1 MQVDE
6 IRKVA
11 VVGAGLMGHGIA
23 QEFALGG
30 YEVRLVSRS
39 KESLERALHNIR
51 GNLDRLMGFG
61 MVSREQAEA
70 VPDNIYPT
78 TEFAEAI
85 DSVDVV
91 IESVY
96 EDLELKKQIFQQ
108 LDEMCPE
115 RTILASNTSSLMPSA
130 FAAATRRPD
139 RVLVTHYANP
149 PYLIPLVEIVR
160 GRNTSDETVVTIS
173 GLLEKLGKRTIVA
186 QKEVPGFILNRLQ
199 AALLREALWLVENG
213 VASPQEVDAGI
224 RNSIGRRWAV
234 AGVFEIFDLA
244 GWDLLLNMVSELQA
258 HLSASP
264 KVSPV
269 LAEKVQCGEL
279 GVKTGKGFYEWTPE
293 AAEGLR
299 ERIAQALIE
308 IEKWSVRNERK

>member
-23 QEFALGG
+23 QEFALGD

-61 MVSREQAEA
+61 MVSREQAEI
-70 VPDNIYPT
+70 VLDNIYPT
-78 TEFAEAI
+78 VEFAEAT

-213 VASPQEVDAGI
+213 VASPQAVDAGI

-234 AGVFEIFDLA
+234 AGIFEIFDLA

-308 IEKWSVRNERK
+308 IEKWSVRNKRE

>member
-23 QEFALGG
+23 QECALGG

-61 MVSREQAEA
+61 IVSREQAEV

-78 TEFAEAI
+78 TECAEAI
-85 DSVDVV
+85 DSADVV

-108 LDEMCPE
+108 LDEMCSE

-160 GRNTSDETVVTIS
+160 ARNTSDETVVTIS

-213 VASPQEVDAGI
+213 VASPQEVDVGI

-264 KVSPV
+264 KVSSV

-279 GVKTGKGFYEWTPE
+279 GVKTGKGFYEWTPG

>member
-23 QEFALGG
+23 QEFALGD

-51 GNLDRLMGFG
+51 GNLDRLIGFG
-61 MVSREQAEA
+61 MVSREQAEI
-70 VPDNIYPT
+70 VLDNIYPT
-78 TEFAEAI
+78 VEFAEAT

-213 VASPQEVDAGI
+213 VASPQAVDAGI

-234 AGVFEIFDLA
+234 AGIFEIFDLA

-308 IEKWSVRNERK
+308 IEKWSVRNKRE